1 MGYLKKDAIY
11 IENASNYTK
20 KEVKELIEEL
30 KRENPGNEALM
41 SRSNKSYLNEWAVH
55 ALCFRW
61 GIMKE
66 RAKNAN
72 LQFEMEPEVRF
83 LYDVLGP
90 FARIFLK

>member
-41 SRSNKSYLNEWAVH
+41 GRSNKSYLNEWAVH

-72 LQFEMEPEVRF
+72 LQFEMEPEVRL